1 MDVVRINCEELEAF
15 VTTILTRAGVP
26 DHEAIIVADC
36 IVSADR
42 RGIASHGVSRL
53 PVYLAK
59 VEAGS
64 MERATR
70 IEILRESQSAALL
83 SGGNGWGPV
92 AGKGAM
98 ELAIEKA
105 SRTGAAFVGV
115 RESNHFGIA
124 AYYAMMALGH
134 DMIGIALTNSTPL
147 MAPWGSRQAYLGTNP
162 ISVAVPAGR
171 ERPIVYDGAT
181 SVANRGKL
189 VLASRRGESVPNE
202 WAIDPQGHPTTDPA
216 AGLKGALLPIGK
228 YKGSG
233 LAIMVDVLCGVLT
246 GGLFGSAVG
255 DLYDASSCSG
265 VGHFFGA
272 LKVDCFMPVDEFKE
286 RVDAFVREI
295 RSLPKAEGVG
305 RIYLP
310 GEIEFE
316 KEEESMRLGIALDRG
331 VLNDLNEVAA
341 RYDVRKI
348 GDEKVG

>member
-1 MDVVRINCEELEAF
+1 MDTVRVGCEELRTF
-15 VTTILTRAGVP
+15 VTEILARAGVP
-26 DHEAIIVADC
+26 RDEAAVVADC

-42 RGIASHGVSRL
+42 RGIPSHGVSRL
-53 PVYLAK
+53 PVYLTK
-59 VEAGS
+59 LEAGS
-64 MERATR
+64 IEKATHV
-70 IEILRESQSAALL
+70 EVLRESQSTALL

-92 AGKGAM
+92 AGKSAM
-98 ELAIEKA
+98 ELAVEKA

-124 AYYAMMALGH
+124 AYYAMMALRR

-162 ISVAVPAGR
+162 ICVAVPAGQ
-171 ERPIVYDGAT
+171 EKPIVYDGAT

-189 VLASRRGESVPNE
+189 VLASIRGKSVPCD

-216 AGLKGALLPIGK
+216 AGLKGALLPIGG

-233 LAIMVDVLCGVLT
+233 LAVIVDVFCGVLT

-255 DLYDASSCSG
+255 DLYDASSYSG

-272 LKVDCFMPVDEFKE
+272 IRVDCFMPVDEFKA
-286 RVDAFVREI
+286 RIDAFVSEI

-316 KEEESMRLGIALDRG
+316 KEKEARRLGVALDRK
-331 VLNDLNEVAA
+331 VLNDLKTIAA
-341 RYDVRKI
+341 RYDVRQ
-348 GDEKVG
+348 VGEIA